1 MWKIYLIHKIN
12 YEGKDADVGSIPGLG
27 RSPGGGYGNALR
39 IEGCSNILAWRIP
52 QTEQPDGLHTVH
64 GVAKSD
70 MTEHP

>member
-52 QTEQPDGLHTVH
+52 
-64 GVAKSD
+64 
-70 MTEHP
+70 